1 MYYLYRNHRNRVKT
15 IEIYFFKFP
24 AKKCAHKNGILYSNW
39 RIADMFHCYQVRVKY
54 SHQEFKEG
62 VKADSI
68 APHQWVSLEREDNI
82 EKKVRKKLCKF

>member
-1 MYYLYRNHRNRVKT
+1 
-15 IEIYFFKFP
+15 
-24 AKKCAHKNGILYSNW
+24 
-39 RIADMFHCYQVRVKY
+39 MFHCYQVRVKY
-54 SHQEFKEG
+54 SHQEFKQG